1 MNTWAFFSF
10 IYLRIQGFSVNCQF
24 QSQQYVIRTFFKIL
38 FLLLNIRFYEV
49 VFALVRTVSMHLH
62 YNPNIPKGHIY
73 VYVPFVYLNMVNKDT
88 HIHKTKV
95 IIHAILWR
103 RFFYV
108 SANKDLCQD
117 L

>member
-1 MNTWAFFSF
+1 M
-10 IYLRIQGFSVNCQF
+10 
-24 QSQQYVIRTFFKIL
+24 

-49 VFALVRTVSMHLH
+49 VFALVQTVSMHLH
-62 YNPNIPKGHIY
+62 YSPNIPTCKGHIY

-103 RFFYV
+103 RSFYV
-108 SANKDLCQD
+108 SANMNLC
-117 L
+117 